1 MCVAC
6 LEFLKDK
13 MTVKEFRMALGETT
27 REDPAH
33 RQEIDQKITES
44 AEDRDELKK
53 ELMKM
58 LGKQS

>member
-33 RQEIDQKITES
+33 RREVDLKIAES
-44 AEDRDELKK
+44 AEDPTELKK
-53 ELMKM
+53 ALRKAS
-58 LGKQS
+58 GI